1 MLYLLY
7 KKQFKFKHPF
17 YLLTDLYIG
26 KAGVNSEQPCVL
38 IVDDE
43 EFVRRTIERVLEK
56 EGIAT
61 REAASGPEAIA
72 LLQTQK
78 FDLIILDIIMK
89 EMDGFHVIHQI
100 RSMGIY
106 TPLFILSGCLADTDK
121 VFALGIG
128 ADDYVTKPFNT
139 TVLCAKVKA
148 NLRRAEIASRQS
160 GSRIEAGPF
169 RYIPDEMKLFK
180 NGIDI
185 PLSSK
190 ESLLMKYFLSNLNKV
205 LSKEQIYTNV
215 WGNNVIDDNTIMVH
229 IRHLRMKIEDDP
241 QQPNFLLTVRGIGY
255 QFVLLPNSN

>member
-1 MLYLLY
+1 M
-7 KKQFKFKHPF
+7 
-17 YLLTDLYIG
+17 
-26 KAGVNSEQPCVL
+26 EQPSVL

-61 REAASGPEAIA
+61 HEAASGPAAIA

-100 RSMGIY
+100 RSMGIL

-128 ADDYVTKPFNT
+128 ADDYVTKPFST

-148 NLRRAEIASRQS
+148 CLRRAEIASRQS
-160 GSRIEAGPF
+160 GSKLEAGPF
-169 RYIPDEMKLFK
+169 RYMPDEMKLFK

-190 ESLLMKYFLSNLNKV
+190 ESLLMKYFLNNPNKV
-205 LSKEQIYTNV
+205 LSKEQIYIHV

-241 QQPNFLLTVRGIGY
+241 QQPDFLKTVRGIGY
-255 QFVLLPNSN
+255 QFVLSPGLT